1 MKSLVLLIA
10 IAAIF
15 SFNARGQAKEAV
27 PENVKSAFSQKF
39 PDATN
44 VKWDKENATEWE
56 AEFKIGGKK
65 YSANF
70 DNMGTWM
77 ETEYEINADEIPAAV
92 KTTLDKD
99 FTGYK
104 IEESEVSETAKG
116 KLYEFE
122 LEKAGEEIEA
132 AIDMSGKIVN
142 KEQPKEETE
151 DEEDA
156 G

>member
-1 MKSLVLLIA
+1 MKNLVLLIA

-132 AIDMSGKIVN
+132 DIDMSGKIVN

>member
-1 MKSLVLLIA
+1 MKNLVLLIA

>member
-1 MKSLVLLIA
+1 MKNLVLLIA
-10 IAAIF
+10 IAAII